1 MFQDGFGERITDRDH
16 VSGDMVEQLSF
27 VPALA
32 SAPAFAEAVGER
44 VAKLAR
50 VRHAMYARVRRV
62 ERPSPAALVLFS
74 DRVEGWR
81 VADVLRVM
89 EREQLALDMSAV
101 LVLLRQLIPA
111 VALFSRHQRDA
122 AIGTI
127 GPERLIL
134 TRQSR
139 LVVAEYVLAPGLER
153 LQYSRERLW
162 REFRVAVPPTAST
175 TRIPPSGDVV
185 GIGIVAL
192 SLLLGR
198 LLRDDEYLVSLGEL
212 VESLTELHAG
222 ERRKLAPAFASW
234 LGRVLQFDEHQSLR
248 SPQEAQIAF
257 EEMLAKERSYVTALS
272 QLELFIEKFEQV
284 TAPPSVPDPPVELKP
299 VIVEPVPVAYG
310 EAPVRDLAFIVA
322 SVRDDVTSA
331 VAAEPARIEPASAPA
346 IDAEIKTVPPP
357 EDAVVVAPA
366 EQVSVSAEVPVSAPA
381 DVTVAKP
388 DESGPPAVAV
398 AVAVAEP
405 PPSVEKPVS
414 RPTWPL
420 AVAAGLGAIA
430 IGEAAFIGW
439 LLMRAPASSG
449 TQGEIVV
456 QSRPVAAR
464 VSIDGEEKGI
474 TPYTTELSEG
484 AHVLEV
490 RVGKSEPRVIPVQIR
505 GGVQSGIYVEL
516 QSVATV
522 GGLEVRSAPA
532 SARVS
537 VAGQYRGVTPLVLKD
552 LPPGDHEVLLQ
563 SKSRQVKQ
571 TVRIEPGIT
580 SQLVVPFDR

>member
-1 MFQDGFGERITDRDH
+1 MFQDGFGERFTDRDH

-50 VRHAMYARVRRV
+50 VRHAMYARVRRI

-175 TRIPPSGDVV
+175 TRIPPSADVV

-222 ERRKLAPAFASW
+222 ERRKLSPAFASW
-234 LGRVLQFDEHQSLR
+234 LGRVLQFDEHHSLR

-257 EEMLAKERSYVTALS
+257 EEMLAKESSYVTALS

-284 TAPPSVPDPPVELKP
+284 TAPPSVPDPPVEVKP
-299 VIVEPVPVAYG
+299 VIVEPVPVAPV
-310 EAPVRDLAFIVA
+310 EPPVRDLAYLVA
-322 SVRDDVTSA
+322 SVRDDVASA
-331 VAAEPARIEPASAPA
+331 AALEPVRIEPAPAPA
-346 IDAEIKTVPPP
+346 IDVEIKAVPPP
-357 EDAVVVAPA
+357 EDAVVAAPP
-366 EQVSVSAEVPVSAPA
+366 EQVFVSAEIPVSAPA
-381 DVTVAKP
+381 DVPVAKP
-388 DESGPPAVAV
+388 DEAGTVAV

-405 PPSVEKPVS
+405 PPPLETPVS
-414 RPTWPL
+414 RPKWPL
-420 AVAAGLGAIA
+420 AVAAALGAIA

-439 LLMRAPASSG
+439 LLTRAPGSSG

-474 TPYTTELSEG
+474 TPYTTELSAG

-522 GGLEVRSAPA
+522 GGLEVRSAPV

-563 SKSRQVKQ
+563 SKTRQVKQ

>member
-1 MFQDGFGERITDRDH
+1 MFQDGFGERFTDRDH

-50 VRHAMYARVRRV
+50 VRHAMYARVRRI

-222 ERRKLAPAFASW
+222 ERRKLSPAFASW
-234 LGRVLQFDEHQSLR
+234 LGRVLQFDEHHSLR

-257 EEMLAKERSYVTALS
+257 EEMLAKESSYVTALS

-284 TAPPSVPDPPVELKP
+284 TAPPSVPDPPVEVKP
-299 VIVEPVPVAYG
+299 VIVEPVPVAPV
-310 EAPVRDLAFIVA
+310 EPPVRDLAYLVA
-322 SVRDDVTSA
+322 SVRDDVASA
-331 VAAEPARIEPASAPA
+331 AAVEPVRIEPAPAPA
-346 IDAEIKTVPPP
+346 IDVEIKPVPPP
-357 EDAVVVAPA
+357 EDAVVAEPP
-366 EQVSVSAEVPVSAPA
+366 EQVSVSAEIPVSAPT
-381 DVTVAKP
+381 DVPVAKP
-388 DESGPPAVAV
+388 DEAGTVACGR
-398 AVAVAEP
+398 AAAAASLET
-405 PPSVEKPVS
+405 PVS
-414 RPTWPL
+414 RPKWPL
-420 AVAAGLGAIA
+420 AVAAALGVIA

-439 LLMRAPASSG
+439 LLMRAPGSSG

-474 TPYTTELSEG
+474 TPYTTELSAG

-522 GGLEVRSAPA
+522 GGLEVRSAPV

-563 SKSRQVKQ
+563 SKTRQVKQ